1 MKIPK
6 NMKEKEVIN
15 VIENVISK
23 IAPKYT
29 FKDYDLDDIKQES
42 FIICID
48 ALNRYD
54 GKRPLENFLSVH
66 LSNRLKN
73 FIRDNHYVKDN
84 IHKKKIK
91 APQYIVDDNYI
102 NTDYNLESEII
113 NKEIFDKIDE
123 ELPANL
129 REDYLKTLNN
139 ISITKQRK
147 EKLFDTIKRIITNEE
162 G

>member
-6 NMKEKEVIN
+6 NMKEEEVID
-15 VIENVISK
+15 VIENVINK
-23 IAPKYT
+23 ISPKYT
-29 FKDYDLDDIKQES
+29 FKDYDLEDIKQES

-91 APQYIVDDNYI
+91 APQYIIDDNYI
-102 NTDYNLESEII
+102 NTDYDLESEII

-123 ELPANL
+123 ELPASL
-129 REDYLKTLNN
+129 REDYLKILNN

-147 EKLFDTIKRIITNEE
+147 EKLFDTIKRILTDEK

>member
-1 MKIPK
+1 
-6 NMKEKEVIN
+6 MKEEEVID
-15 VIENVISK
+15 VIENVINK

-29 FKDYDLDDIKQES
+29 FKDYDLEDIKQES

-91 APQYIVDDNYI
+91 APQYIIDDNYI
-102 NTDYNLESEII
+102 NTDYDLESEII

-129 REDYLKTLNN
+129 REDYLKILNN

-147 EKLFDTIKRIITNEE
+147 EKLFDTIKRILTDEK